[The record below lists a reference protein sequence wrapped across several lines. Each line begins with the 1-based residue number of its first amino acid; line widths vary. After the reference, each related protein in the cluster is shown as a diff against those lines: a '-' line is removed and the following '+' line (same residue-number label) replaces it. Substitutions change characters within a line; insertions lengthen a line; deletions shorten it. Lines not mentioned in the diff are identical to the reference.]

1 VSEPPL
7 PATPP
12 ARDDP
17 KSAGAFRT
25 IGEVSADTGIA
36 PHILRYW
43 EAHFPQ
49 LRPVTRAGGRRY
61 YRPDDV
67 ALVRR
72 IDRLLNVEGYTL
84 RGARSA
90 IAGRAPANDAG
101 ALAIDPTLLAA
112 LRRLRDALVAA
123 LRDDDDFQRSRVAA
137 NRTLE

>member
-61 YRPDDV
+61 YRPADV

-90 IAGRAPANDAG
+90 IAGRAPANDAAAPA
-101 ALAIDPTLLAA
+101 ALVMDPTLLAA
-112 LRRLRDALVAA
+112 LRRLRDALAAA
-123 LRDDDDFQRSRVAA
+123 LRDDDDV
-137 NRTLE
+137 